1 MAKLERRSLK
11 KKTPQRRTRS
21 APLFLRF
28 TDEELARLRKAAGEF
43 PFAAWCRTTLL
54 KHANR
59 VSA

>member
-11 KKTPQRRTRS
+11 KKTQRRTRS

-28 TDEELARLRKAAGEF
+28 KPSELAALKKAAGEF
-43 PFAAWCRTTLL
+43 PFAAWCRSMLL
-54 KHANR
+54 RHANR